1 MSETLKAETD
11 PVDRD
16 PIVALK
22 DARARIEF
30 LERQMEAVLRHLD
43 SGLPE
48 GVSRAWPSRPTTE
61 GMKR

>member
-1 MSETLKAETD
+1 MSETAKTEAD

-22 DARARIEF
+22 DARARIDL

-43 SGLPE
+43 GGLPE
-48 GVSRAWPSRPTTE
+48 GVSRAWPSRPTP
-61 GMKR
+61 